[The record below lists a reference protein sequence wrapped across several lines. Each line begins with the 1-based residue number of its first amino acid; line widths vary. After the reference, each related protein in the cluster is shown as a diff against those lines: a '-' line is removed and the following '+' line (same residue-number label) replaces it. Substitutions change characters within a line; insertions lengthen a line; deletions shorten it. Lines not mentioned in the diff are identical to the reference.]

1 MLNDLYKH
9 KFEDIYADTKKELLK
24 KVLDKYELRQV
35 EYMVFYI
42 WANRLKNTLSFEDKL
57 SLYLRLR
64 LLEREIYLSKKDKY
78 KKRTKDL

>member
-57 SLYLRLR
+57 SLYLKLR
-64 LLEREIYLSKKDKY
+64 LLEREIYLNKKDKY
-78 KKRTKDL
+78 KNRTKDL